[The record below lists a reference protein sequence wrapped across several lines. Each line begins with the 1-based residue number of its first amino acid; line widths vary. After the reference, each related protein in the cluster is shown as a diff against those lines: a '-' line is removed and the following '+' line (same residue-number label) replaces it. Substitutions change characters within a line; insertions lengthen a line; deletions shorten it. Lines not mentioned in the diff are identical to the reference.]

1 MNKPVAP
8 QKDDYINYQC
18 YLDAYEK
25 YVEAHDRYYEL
36 LASEN
41 SRSDNQK
48 ATVMNW
54 RKYQSA
60 ELDAMKR
67 RDAEDALFAYAS
79 LQELKRDQWRER
91 MQQWLDADATA
102 LLADGDTFT
111 GLSV

>member
-18 YLDAYEK
+18 YLDAYEQ
-25 YVEAHDRYYEL
+25 YVEAHDRYYEW

-41 SRSDNQK
+41 CRFDNQK

-54 RKYQSA
+54 RKHQSA

-67 RDAEDALFAYAS
+67 RDAEDELFAYAS

-91 MQQWLDADATA
+91 MRKAIEDD
-102 LLADGDTFT
+102 
-111 GLSV
+111 